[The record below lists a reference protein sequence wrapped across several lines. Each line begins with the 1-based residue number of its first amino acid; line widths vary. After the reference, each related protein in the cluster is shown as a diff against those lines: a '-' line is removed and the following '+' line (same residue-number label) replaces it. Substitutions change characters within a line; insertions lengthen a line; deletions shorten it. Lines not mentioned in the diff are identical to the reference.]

1 MRSYLYVPG
10 DQPDRLAKCLERGA
24 DYVIVDLEDAVPAD
38 RKKEGREIAGA
49 WIAENAAHANKIWV
63 RVNNSDDLSADL
75 RAVIT
80 APIVGLLFP
89 KCETVEQ
96 LAALDLIVSDI
107 EKERGIPLR
116 SITVSALVETA
127 TGVLNAREL
136 ARGPR
141 VSRMQVG
148 EYDLKADMSVELGQ
162 DEKEFL
168 YVRSHVVL
176 CSAAAGINPPIA
188 PVGTDFKD
196 LEAFRQSTI
205 EHARMGYFGRTCI
218 HPSQVAIVN
227 EVFTP
232 SAEVIAEAQDM
243 IDRYDAQ
250 GGGVLT
256 DAKGRLLDEAVIRSA
271 RRVVNLGKS
280 I

>member
-38 RKKEGREIAGA
+38 RKKEGREIAGE
-49 WIAENAAHANKIWV
+49 WIAENAAHANQIWV
-63 RVNNSDDLSADL
+63 RVNNSEDLAADL
-75 RAVIT
+75 HAVIT

-96 LAALDLIVSDI
+96 LAALDVIVSNI

-116 SITVSALVETA
+116 SITVSALIETA
-127 TGVLNAREL
+127 EGVLNAREL

-168 YVRSHVVL
+168 YVRSYVVL

-218 HPSQVAIVN
+218 HPAQVAIVN

-232 SAEVIAEAQDM
+232 SAEVIAEAHDM
-243 IDRYDAQ
+243 IDRNDAQ

>member
-38 RKKEGREIAGA
+38 RKKEGREIAGE
-49 WIAENAAHANKIWV
+49 WIAENAAHANQIWV
-63 RVNNSDDLSADL
+63 RVNNSEDLAAD
-75 RAVIT
+75 
-80 APIVGLLFP
+80 VGLLFP

-96 LAALDLIVSDI
+96 LAALDVIVSNI

-116 SITVSALVETA
+116 SITVSALIETA
-127 TGVLNAREL
+127 EGVLNAREL

-168 YVRSHVVL
+168 YVRSYVVL

-218 HPSQVAIVN
+218 HPAQVAIVN